1 MRNYHSIQFL
11 ALASAVAFVTADAYG
26 KETKMTVESLPASV
40 RTAATSA
47 AGKGKIQ
54 SVTSEME
61 GKHMTYEVAV
71 TDGGHKYE
79 HKFSAD
85 GKLLESEE
93 AVAAADL
100 PAPVRTALEKAAGSD
115 KILETVR
122 VTAGDKKFYEADISE
137 KGGVREVKVSEEG
150 KVLATKHE
158 KGASNENADADADE
172 GADNEAAEGPEKED

>member
-1 MRNYHSIQFL
+1 MKKNHPIQL
-11 ALASAVAFVTADAYG
+11 CALAAAISFVSADAYG

-47 AGKGKIQ
+47 AGGGKID

-71 TDGGHKYE
+71 TEGGHKYE

-93 AVAAADL
+93 ALSAADL
-100 PAPVRTALEKAAGSD
+100 PASVRTALETAAGPD

-122 VTAGDKKFYEADISE
+122 VTAGDKKFYEADIAE
-137 KGGVREVKVSEEG
+137 KGGVREVKISDEG

-158 KGASNENADADADE
+158 KVEADENADADE
-172 GADNEAAEGPEKED
+172 GAENEAPEGPEKED